1 MRREVCIIY
10 PRVQIGTSTRW
21 GEFGGGGL
29 TFFISELE
37 TTPSLAPRTPA
48 YCIERCSPGMRLLY
62 VAQAAHNCMIK
73 GRTSSPT
80 HAYVPS
86 TARISNLCSGV
97 RVSAAVVLRVIF
109 RAVCRVFSVLCGSLL
124 REWICLLVGRRKRV
138 PAAWQVLSLCALRA
152 VGYSARLL
160 TLSLT
165 SAVNSSK
172 ACIMSLSRIAI
183 ISLFS
188 RPRKASRS
196 AVESVWD

>member
-1 MRREVCIIY
+1 MG
-10 PRVQIGTSTRW
+10 RVSGRGTY
-21 GEFGGGGL
+21 
-29 TFFISELE
+29 FFHLRIVNHP
-37 TTPSLAPRTPA
+37 PSLSLRTP
-48 YCIERCSPGMRLLY
+48 CILQKRWYGWPRSPGVRLVY
-62 VAQAAHNCMIK
+62 IVQAAHNGMIK

-80 HAYVPS
+80 HAYVPF
-86 TARISNLCSGV
+86 TARISNPSSGV

-124 REWICLLVGRRKRV
+124 RERICLLVGRRKRV

>member
-62 VAQAAHNCMIK
+62 VVQAAHNGMIK

-86 TARISNLCSGV
+86 HCANFKSRQWGKGKYCSSLACRFPRSV
-97 RVSAAVVLRVIF
+97 PCVFRVMLLFAERV
-109 RAVCRVFSVLCGSLL
+109 
-124 REWICLLVGRRKRV
+124 CLPVERRKRV
-138 PAAWQVLSLCALRA
+138 PACAGTLCSYCVRW
-152 VGYSARLL
+152 VTLL
-160 TLSLT
+160 GG
-165 SAVNSSK
+165 
-172 ACIMSLSRIAI
+172 
-183 ISLFS
+183 
-188 RPRKASRS
+188 
-196 AVESVWD
+196 

>member
-1 MRREVCIIY
+1 MYKSEHL
-10 PRVQIGTSTRW
+10 PD
-21 GEFGGGGL
+21 GESFGEGDL
-29 TFFISELE
+29 LFSSPHCKPP
-37 TTPSLAPRTPA
+37 PSLSLRTP
-48 YCIERCSPGMRLLY
+48 CILQKRWYGWPRSPGMRLLY
-62 VAQAAHNCMIK
+62 VVQAAHNGMIK

-80 HAYVPS
+80 HAYVPF
-86 TARISNLCSGV
+86 TARISNPSNGV

-124 REWICLLVGRRKRV
+124 RERICLLVGRRKRV